1 MRIMNSKVSGRFN
14 AQDLRLVWWIWD
26 GMSVRFGVVILLLL
40 LWVFGLEAA
49 TATGA
54 WSTNLTES
62 LAEARS
68 QRKPLLL
75 DFSATWCG
83 PCRMMARTTL
93 GDEAVLRELRDWVCV
108 AVDIDE
114 QPKIAGQFGVNAVPT
129 FLVLRDDGDELL
141 RASGYM
147 DADRFR
153 AWLKEAALK
162 FSAAQQRKQQFQRE
176 QEQLLAGLA
185 DRELPKRQVAI
196 RQLFDLCAQREQS
209 EQQFAVAQMQ
219 IVAKREPLLLLEG
232 LGHASLATRIQVA
245 NALRAELGAHFQFDP
260 WDQSSAR
267 ASAIVQLR
275 RQFTELERKEP

>member
-1 MRIMNSKVSGRFN
+1 
-14 AQDLRLVWWIWD
+14 
-26 GMSVRFGVVILLLL
+26 
-40 LWVFGLEAA
+40 
-49 TATGA
+49 
-54 WSTNLTES
+54 
-62 LAEARS
+62 
-68 QRKPLLL
+68 
-75 DFSATWCG
+75 
-83 PCRMMARTTL
+83 MMARTTL
-93 GDEAVLRELRDWVCV
+93 GDEAVLRELRNWVCV

-114 QPKIAGQFGVNAVPT
+114 QPKIAEQFGVNAVPT

-176 QEQLLAGLA
+176 QAQLLAGLA
-185 DRELPKRQVAI
+185 DRDLPKRQAAI
-196 RQLFDLCAQREQS
+196 RQLFDLGAKREQS

-232 LGHASLATRIQVA
+232 LGHSSLAARIQVA
-245 NALRAELGAHFQFDP
+245 NVLRAELGEHFQFDP
-260 WDQSSAR
+260 WDKAPAR